1 MWYVFYNE
9 SLVRLLHLEIFL
21 ILKESRADARFE
33 YGGGVNLKEDAEV

>member
-9 SLVRLLHLEIFL
+9 SLVRLLHLKIFL
-21 ILKESRADARFE
+21 ILNESRADAGFE